1 MSRSSPNQIIN
12 SKVPEFMC
20 LCLHAYFK
28 FAQGIKVFEYTEQ
41 HHDEMLV
48 TVKTLHVSFASV
60 RFAAYFKNLFAY
72 FIALLIALISA

>member
-48 TVKTLHVSFASV
+48 SIKSLHISLTSFCFVAYLKNFLLVK
-60 RFAAYFKNLFAY
+60 
-72 FIALLIALISA
+72 